1 MRQMDKDLLDHGI
14 FSDSGVEVGLSR
26 KIIYLGKKGSMEEKE
41 KVKSLHV
48 EINTIHNQWNF
59 TTLSNKYGILDTAP
73 PGGRNI
79 WLLPVKTRQKVTT
92 VTKN

>member
-48 EINTIHNQWNF
+48 EINTIHNQ
-59 TTLSNKYGILDTAP
+59 
-73 PGGRNI
+73 
-79 WLLPVKTRQKVTT
+79 
-92 VTKN
+92 